1 MVSISPVGRW
11 ALVAVGASVVG
22 ASLLISVC
30 ASGGNMGARYQTCE
44 CLGIEWELQDG
55 RAADGPHRT
64 VCLGLVRSRTCYRMT
79 GGPIIPCAGG

>member
-1 MVSISPVGRW
+1 MVLASI
-11 ALVAVGASVVG
+11 AASVIG

-44 CLGIEWELQDG
+44 CRGFEWEMKDG

-64 VCLGLVRSRTCYRMT
+64 VCLGLVSSRTCYQMT
-79 GGPIIPCAGG
+79 GGPIIACEGFRRLLGGP